1 MKILKTWYNADE
13 DLLRSLNLSTNA
25 CNRVVIT
32 GLGIVSPLGLD
43 VASNWEA
50 LINGKSGA
58 DKITLFDASK
68 HVTKFAAE
76 VKNFDP
82 GVFINRKEARR
93 MDRFAQFA
101 LVASQQAVKNANL
114 VIDDSNRNDIGVLI
128 GSGAGGLTTLQDQI
142 INMHQNGPDRV
153 NPFLATMMISD
164 SASGQ
169 VSIQLGA
176 KGPNFCI
183 TSACSSSADTLGVA
197 YETIKR
203 GDIKAMIAGGAEA
216 TINSIGLAAFNSCK
230 ALSERN
236 DAPKEASRPFDKT
249 RDGFIMAEGAAS
261 LVLEDLEY
269 AKSRGATILAE
280 VAGYGASADA
290 FHMTAPADNG
300 EGAARAMQL
309 ALRKAGWQPE
319 EVDYINAHGTSTP
332 LNDRN
337 ETIAI
342 KTVFGKQAYKLAV
355 SSTKS
360 MTGHLLGGAG
370 AIEAAICVLI
380 LQYGIIPPTI
390 NLKEPDPECDLDYVP
405 NTARKAVVNKIL
417 SNSFGFGGHN
427 SVLAITRYV

>member
-1 MKILKTWYNADE
+1 LDLYYNA
-13 DLLRSLNLSTNA
+13 N
-25 CNRVVIT
+25 NRVVVT
-32 GLGIVSPLGLD
+32 GLGVVSPLGLD
-43 VASNWEA
+43 VASSWDA
-50 LINGKSGA
+50 LINGKSGVA
-58 DKITLFDASK
+58 NITLFDASK

-82 GVFINRKEARR
+82 TVFINRKEARR

-101 LVASQQAVKNANL
+101 VVASQQAVKNANL

-128 GSGAGGLTTLQDQI
+128 GSGAGGLTSTQDQI
-142 INMHQNGPDRV
+142 INMLQNGPDRV
-153 NPFLATMMISD
+153 NPFLATMMIND

-169 VSIQLGA
+169 VSILLGA

-183 TSACSSSADTLGVA
+183 TSACSSSADTIGVA

-203 GDIKAMIAGGAEA
+203 GDTKAIIAGGAEA
-216 TINSIGLAAFNSCK
+216 TICPIGIAAFNACK

-236 DAPKEASRPFDKT
+236 DAPQEASRPFDKG
-249 RDGFIMAEGAAS
+249 RDGFIMAEGAAAM
-261 LVLEDLEY
+261 VLEDLEY
-269 AKSRGATILAE
+269 AKARGATIQAE
-280 VAGYGASADA
+280 IVGYGASADA
-290 FHMTAPADNG
+290 FHMTAPAENG
-300 EGAARAMQL
+300 EGAARAMRM
-309 ALRKAGWQPE
+309 ALNKAGWRPE
-319 EVDYINAHGTSTP
+319 EVEYINAHGTSTP

-342 KTVFGKQAYKLAV
+342 KTVFGQHAYKLVV

-370 AIEAAICVLI
+370 AIEAAICVLV

-390 NLKEPDPECDLDYVP
+390 NLKDPDPECDLDYVP
-405 NTARKAVVNKIL
+405 NTARKAAVNKIL

-427 SVLAITRYV
+427 SVLALMRYV